1 MNTSKTDRDVS
12 APPPVDEQIAR
23 IIEQAQ
29 EQGLQLTGEGGLL
42 PDMIKAAVEAALRA
56 EMADHLGYDRHDR
69 VGRGSGNSRNGLT
82 AKTVQTTAGP
92 VGLEVPRDRNGTFD
106 PVTVPKG
113 VRRLNDFDD
122 MIMSLFAKG
131 MTTRDIAEHLKVT
144 YGAAVSHETIANIT
158 DAINEVV
165 KEWRARPLDEV
176 YPIMYIDAIR
186 LRIRDGGA
194 VRIKACHIA
203 IGVDTTLLRLCLG
216 IH

>member
-1 MNTSKTDRDVS
+1 MLFGSLGGDTRMMNTSKTDRDVS

-92 VGLEVPRDRNGTFD
+92 VGPRCRGT
-106 PVTVPKG
+106 VTG
-113 VRRLNDFDD
+113 
-122 MIMSLFAKG
+122 
-131 MTTRDIAEHLKVT
+131 
-144 YGAAVSHETIANIT
+144 
-158 DAINEVV
+158 
-165 KEWRARPLDEV
+165 PL
-176 YPIMYIDAIR
+176 IR
-186 LRIRDGGA
+186 
-194 VRIKACHIA
+194 
-203 IGVDTTLLRLCLG
+203 
-216 IH
+216 